1 MKNLDIRLKVS
12 ESGVTYKEI
21 ARVMGITPPYLSRLM
36 ASPLSEERKRE
47 ILLAVDFLS
56 REKVKANDV

>member
-1 MKNLDIRLKVS
+1 MKNLDIRIRVS

-21 ARVMGITPPYLSRLM
+21 ARVIGITPTYLSRLM
-36 ASPLSEERKRE
+36 ASPLSENRRRE